1 MTVVLFRILEIV
13 IHVRRTQSELK
24 ASRESYQHEKGRL
37 LAEVDELKKSKI
49 DLQVEIGHIL
59 RDKRRTEIDLE
70 TTQKRLHRPS
80 ELVS

>member
-1 MTVVLFRILEIV
+1 LLPQIFETF

-49 DLQVEIGHIL
+49 DLQVELGHLL

-70 TTQKRLHRPS
+70 TVQK
-80 ELVS
+80 VSTFQNLWKL